1 MKLHND
7 PAALTLAAD
16 AQGIDALRAQAKH
29 DPRGAV
35 RETARQFEAL
45 LLNQMLKSMR
55 ETVAKDGMFDN
66 EQTRM
71 ATSLMDQQLADIM
84 SRRSLGL
91 AEMLVRQLSPAM
103 ESSQAP
109 MVSVP
114 PQGSGA
120 LTQPA
125 PAAGQ
130 LPVGQ
135 NLSKREIKSQA
146 REFVEALAP
155 QAQAASRESGI
166 PARFL
171 LGHAALETGWGQ
183 REIRGADGSQ
193 SFNLFGIKAGAGWQ
207 GATVDAVTT
216 EYTHGVAQKKVQTF
230 RAYESYSE
238 AFQDYAKLLS
248 STPRYAQA
256 LTNTQDARAY
266 ARELQA
272 AGYASD
278 PRFAIKLA
286 GVIDGPS
293 LRIALRV

>member
-1 MKLHND
+1 MNLHND
-7 PAALTLAAD
+7 PTAMTLAAD
-16 AQGIDALRAQAKH
+16 AQGIDALRTQAKH
-29 DPRGAV
+29 DPRAAV

-55 ETVAKDGMFDN
+55 ETVGQDGMFDS

-71 ATSLMDQQLADIM
+71 ATSLMDQQLSEVM
-84 SRRSLGL
+84 SRRGIGL

-103 ESSQAP
+103 ETAASPNALGAHSNQTPATEPLTAVQTRSTGEVQAR
-109 MVSVP
+109 V
-114 PQGSGA
+114 
-120 LTQPA
+120 
-125 PAAGQ
+125 
-130 LPVGQ
+130 
-135 NLSKREIKSQA
+135 

-155 QAQAASRESGI
+155 EARAASRESGI

-183 REIRGADGSQ
+183 REIRAADGTR

-216 EYTHGVAQKKVQTF
+216 EYTHGVAHKRVETF
-230 RAYESYSE
+230 RAYESYRE
-238 AFQDYAKLLS
+238 AFRDYSQLLGS
-248 STPRYAQA
+248 QARYAEV
-256 LTNTQDARAY
+256 LKNTQDARAY
-266 ARELQA
+266 ARELQS

-278 PRFAIKLA
+278 PRFASKLA

-293 LRIALRV
+293 LRIALRA